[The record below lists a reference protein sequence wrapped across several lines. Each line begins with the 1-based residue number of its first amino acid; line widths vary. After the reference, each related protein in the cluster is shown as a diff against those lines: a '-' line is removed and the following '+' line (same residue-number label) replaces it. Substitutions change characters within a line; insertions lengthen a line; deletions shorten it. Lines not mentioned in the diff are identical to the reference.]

1 MSGAV
6 LTFVIS
12 RSSVKPTS
20 MSISISISMSAIVES
35 GQVVDNRVELRVVDI
50 QSLVIEYIRR
60 SGAVE
65 RILDS

>member
-1 MSGAV
+1 MSGAA

-35 GQVVDNRVELRVVDI
+35 GQVVDNRVGLRVVDI
-50 QSLVIEYIRR
+50 QSLVVGYIRG